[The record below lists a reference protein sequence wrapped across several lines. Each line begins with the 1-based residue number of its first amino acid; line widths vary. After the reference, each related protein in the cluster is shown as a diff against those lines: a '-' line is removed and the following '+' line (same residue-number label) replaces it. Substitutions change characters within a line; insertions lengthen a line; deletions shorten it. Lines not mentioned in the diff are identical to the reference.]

1 MFNCIRIAT
10 ELAMKMRISVGTN
23 LLVWIFVCSLG
34 ARDPMPDPM
43 LDPMVDFA
51 ESNTG
56 LNTLSPACLS
66 NRQIAPPMADSLS
79 APVWVDIVQASAPV
93 WVDII
98 QVSDP
103 AWVDIVQASDP
114 AWVNTVA
121 VVKPL
126 SDSLSAPDSALHVA
140 MPLLGYRGDMKV
152 LMVTNNDEQSDPY
165 QQSDPYRSYQ
175 LIKKLA
181 NSGELSLF
189 SSLYFPFRPQQMLL
203 LKQYLKKPDTLH
215 LNCLK
220 LAWEGLFPADM
231 VSALLQQQITRPGI
245 WDDKQFVCLPDF
257 VEYKGKLEPVSAV
270 VLNGFFPKE
279 GEIPNS
285 IRAQVESIRALVSLA
300 LLDQSNAF
308 IPYEN
313 RLEIHPSFG
322 TYESLNTF
330 LDSYDSL
337 RVVYDH
343 WVDPGQLSDL
353 KAFAGYLIQ
362 SRLNDNNLISVFEKR
377 VEIAHQIAM
386 AKGKTILLIPGFEQC
401 IARAK
406 FNKNVSPSMLD
417 EIIMAGVSCD
427 SIARC
432 FTLFGTEELP
442 PYIVVKSQNLNAQK
456 TWGDSGSSV
465 NNGQDGHNSQESQ
478 NPIAQKTWSDSGS
491 SVNNGHDN
499 KDRQDRQDSQNS
511 PNSQDSLFSLYTCL
525 DSMPIKTSVLHT
537 EMQESSPMDAATAL
551 DEAIQPTRNLFGLFA
566 PTRLE
571 SGKSRVE
578 ISYLHLL
585 GLYKS
590 NAVNTLLQAN
600 GLAEIPQFS
609 GRGIFQ
615 SQGISMA
622 IQRRNASFLY
632 TNRITLSQS
641 NTIENAN
648 LSGFYA
654 LYYKTLGIEL
664 GKFVQIEFGSL
675 LGYVQH
681 KVKRFSGFNGGF
693 INQDQPSIVVT
704 NPACI
709 SGISVSPSV
718 HFDLFKINPLIPTP
732 QHAPQTRHLFLRM
745 TVGYARDL
753 GSGSWVFKGNKM
765 YSPGDFKSTGW
776 YNSAEFGFAAILNS
790 KKKSADEVDVVSR
803 AQKNR

>member
-1 MFNCIRIAT
+1 
-10 ELAMKMRISVGTN
+10 MKMRISSSVN
-23 LLVWIFVCSLG
+23 LVVWIFVCSLG
-34 ARDPMPDPM
+34 ARGLMPDRV
-43 LDPMVDFA
+43 LCK
-51 ESNTG
+51 
-56 LNTLSPACLS
+56 SPACLS
-66 NRQIAPPMADSLS
+66 KRQIEPPMADSLS
-79 APVWVDIVQASAPV
+79 V
-93 WVDII
+93 
-98 QVSDP
+98 
-103 AWVDIVQASDP
+103 
-114 AWVNTVA
+114 
-121 VVKPL
+121 
-126 SDSLSAPDSALHVA
+126 PDSALQVA

-165 QQSDPYRSYQ
+165 LQSDPYRSYQ

-220 LAWEGLFPADM
+220 LAWDGLFPADM

-245 WDDKQFVCLPDF
+245 WDDKQFMCLPDF

-285 IRAQVESIRALVSLA
+285 IRAQVESIRALVSIA
-300 LLDQSNAF
+300 LLDQSNASIF
-308 IPYEN
+308 FEN
-313 RLEIHPSFG
+313 RQEINPSFG
-322 TYESLNTF
+322 TYKTLAAF

-337 RVVYDH
+337 QLVYDH

-353 KAFAGYLIQ
+353 KAFTGYLIQ

-377 VEIAHQIAM
+377 VEIARQIAM

-401 IARAK
+401 IKRAK

-417 EIIMAGVSCD
+417 EIIMAGVGCD

-442 PYIVVKSQNLNAQK
+442 PYIVVKSQNEISQK

-465 NNGQDGHNSQESQ
+465 NNS
-478 NPIAQKTWSDSGS
+478 
-491 SVNNGHDN
+491 
-499 KDRQDRQDSQNS
+499 QDRQDSPNS
-511 PNSQDSLFSLYTCL
+511 SNSQDSIFSLYTCL
-525 DSMPIKTSVLHT
+525 DSLPIKTSVLFT
-537 EMQESSPMDAATAL
+537 EMQESSPMDADAAL
-551 DEAIQPTRNLFGLFA
+551 GEAIQPTRNPFGLFA

-585 GLYKS
+585 GLCKS

-600 GLAEIPQFS
+600 GLAKIPQFS

-632 TNRITLSQS
+632 TNRVTLSQS

-709 SGISVSPSV
+709 SGISVSPSL
-718 HFDLFKINPLIPTP
+718 HFDLFKINPLIPTC
-732 QHAPQTRHLFLRM
+732 QQEPQTRHLFLRM
-745 TVGYARDL
+745 TVGYASDL
-753 GSGSWVFKGNKM
+753 GSGSWIFKENKM